1 MFYVSPY
8 DLPLSLLLPSYYLLV
23 IILQLSFKE
32 ISCAISSQK
41 WQKCL
46 ANSAISQT
54 LKEKKNSEK
63 KKTKQ
68 KNLLLPISNKLQL
81 TTSYKGLKLDGAI
94 SCDIS
99 LWITRSKIST
109 SLQYS
114 VMWAIIG
121 YEIFWRFVHPPNVLV
136 SARWEVRISTK
147 AKSWSLFVQKG
158 ERNVLM

>member
-1 MFYVSPY
+1 VFYTSPY
-8 DLPLSLLLPSYYLLV
+8 DLPLTLLLPSYYLLV
-23 IILQLSFKE
+23 LILQLSFEE
-32 ISCAISSQK
+32 ISCAISSQI
-41 WQKCL
+41 WLKCL

-54 LKEKKNSEK
+54 LKEKKNSK
-63 KKTKQ
+63 KK
-68 KNLLLPISNKLQL
+68 KNKKTYYFLLAISYNLQ
-81 TTSYKGLKLDGAI
+81 TSYKGLKLDGAI
-94 SCDIS
+94 SCDIN

-121 YEIFWRFVHPPNVLV
+121 YEILLRFVHPPNVLV
-136 SARWEVRISTK
+136 SARWELRISTK